1 VWELFVP
8 LTAVALYMCY
18 YVEREGLGR
27 GFISEEVEVSEM
39 DYDED
44 EGIYT
49 HPCRCGEEYQVRS
62 EADATFSCMPC
73 ASYV

>member
-1 VWELFVP
+1 MWELFIP
-8 LTAVALYMCY
+8 LTAVALNMCDH
-18 YVEREGLGR
+18 VEREGVGR

-49 HPCRCGEEYQVRS
+49 HPCRCGEEYQVRF
-62 EADATFSCMPC
+62 EADATFPCMPC
-73 ASYV
+73 AS